1 LDRPVI
7 EERPIRVWV
16 DDENDIFRL
25 GLTACVEA
33 PGLVHSGESRA
44 QTPTPELDRTD
55 IHDYDLGGGRLG
67 EVVRL
72 TQGRGTRLLA
82 IAASASDGLLVDAVE
97 AGVAGALVRSEVT
110 PAAFLH
116 CLRSVARGNGS
127 VPATALA
134 SLLTGPGVGRRSGST
149 GHLSGREL
157 DVLRLLSLGES
168 TREIAAGL
176 SYSEKTV
183 KNIVHDLLVR
193 MNCRNRA
200 QAVALATQRG
210 LI

>member
-1 LDRPVI
+1 VI
-7 EERPIRVWV
+7 EERPVRVWV
-16 DDENDIFRL
+16 DDQNDIFRL
-25 GLTACVEA
+25 GLTACLDA
-33 PGLVHSGESRA
+33 PGLVLSGESRA
-44 QTPTPELDRTD
+44 LAPTPDLDRID
-55 IHDYDLGGGRLG
+55 ILVFDLGGGRLG

-72 TQGRGTRLLA
+72 TQGRATRLLA
-82 IAASASDGLLVDAVE
+82 IVASASDGLLVDAVE

-110 PAAFLH
+110 PATFLH
-116 CLRSVARGNGS
+116 CLRSVAGGNGS

-134 SLLTGPGVGRRSGST
+134 SLLAGPGAGRRNGST
-149 GHLSGREL
+149 GHLTGREL
-157 DVLRLLSLGES
+157 DVLRLLSQGES
-168 TREIAAGL
+168 TREIAVGL

>member
-1 LDRPVI
+1 MIDERPV
-7 EERPIRVWV
+7 RVWV
-16 DDENDIFRL
+16 DDENEIFRL
-25 GLTACVEA
+25 GLSACLSA
-33 PGLVHSGESRA
+33 PGFGAAGESRGLV
-44 QTPTPELDRTD
+44 PSPDLSRTD
-55 IHDYDLGGGRLG
+55 VLVFDLGGGRLG
-67 EVVRL
+67 EVVRR
-72 TQGRGTRLLA
+72 TQATAVRLLG
-82 IAASASDGLLVDAVE
+82 IAAGASDPLLIDAVE
-97 AGVAGALVRSEVT
+97 AGVAGVLVRSDVT

-116 CLRSVARGNGS
+116 CLRSVARGHGS

-134 SLLTGPGVGRRSGST
+134 SLLAGSGAGRRPRGPGDLT
-149 GHLSGREL
+149 AREV
-157 DVLRLLSLGES
+157 DVLRLLSTGQS
-168 TREIAAGL
+168 TREIAEDL